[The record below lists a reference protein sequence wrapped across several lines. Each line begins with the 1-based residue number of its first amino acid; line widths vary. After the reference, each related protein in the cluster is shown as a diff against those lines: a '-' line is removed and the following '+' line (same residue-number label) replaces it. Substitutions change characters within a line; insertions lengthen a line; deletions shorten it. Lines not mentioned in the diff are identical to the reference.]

1 MSEDTTED
9 TSGKRSLRDRLVD
22 MALDR
27 FTLGRTED
35 ERAYLVEH
43 AGPNIA
49 LLPGLAKRRLA
60 AVALADLGTT
70 PGRTPLDE
78 AWTAIEGIAAT
89 VDKTA
94 LPLRVADHDGAA
106 VLDLGDTSGRA
117 VVVTAAGWELV
128 ERSPVTF
135 RRSRAALA
143 LPEPARGG
151 DLTPLWAVVN
161 VPEGH
166 RAIVRAWL
174 ACALLRNMPHPVL
187 SIRGEQG
194 AAKTTATTYLGALL
208 DPCAVPTL
216 RPPTSAEGWATTAL
230 ARWVI
235 AVDNVSK
242 IEPWWSDELCRTVT
256 GAGSLTRALYTDD
269 DAVAKPL
276 RGAVILNGIAL
287 SSALRSDLAERLLP
301 LELVRPGEY
310 RTEAQVGAHFAAHH
324 PAMLGAVLDDA
335 AAILAHR
342 DRVTAPRD
350 LRMADFALALA
361 AFDAARGT
369 DALGVYRAM
378 HDEAAA
384 EALDTDAIARAVLDY
399 LAPGDVFDGTAS
411 ELLKRLAP
419 VRDALVTAGDL
430 DASGYWPGDGT
441 RLSGALT
448 RSGPLLAAH
457 GVTYAKGR
465 NMHGRTLRLARAIA
479 QHTSAHDAMTLNDA
493 PPPNVVPKKEEEPR
507 APEKKRNIKGASVM
521 SDIER
526 HSADQTGD
534 LRALLR
540 LCDRHGIEF
549 VTACPNCR
557 RDEAVA
563 S

>member
-1 MSEDTTED
+1 MTEDTTED
-9 TSGKRSLRDRLVD
+9 TTGKRSLRDRLVD

-35 ERAYLVEH
+35 ERAYLVENG
-43 AGPNIA
+43 GPNIA
-49 LLPGLAKRRLA
+49 LLPGLAKKRLA

-117 VVVTAAGWELV
+117 VVVTADGWELV

-135 RRSRAALA
+135 RRSRAALP
-143 LPEPARGG
+143 LPEPTRGG
-151 DLTPLWAVVN
+151 DLAPLWAVVN

-242 IEPWWSDELCRTVT
+242 IDNWWSDELCRTVT

-310 RTEAQVGAHFAAHH
+310 RTEAQVGAHFDAHH
-324 PAMLGAVLDDA
+324 RAMLGAVLDDA

-342 DRVTAPRD
+342 DRVTTPRD

-369 DALGVYRAM
+369 DALDTYRAM

-399 LAPGDVFDGTAS
+399 LAPGDTFDGTAS
-411 ELLKRLAP
+411 DLLKRLGS
-419 VRDALVTAGDL
+419 VRDGLVHAGDL
-430 DASGYWPGDGT
+430 DPQGWWPKDGA

-457 GVTYAKGR
+457 GVTYRKGR
-465 NMHGRTLRLARAIA
+465 NMRGRTLHLARAGEA
-479 QHTSAHDAMTLNDA
+479 ATSAHDAMTLNDA
-493 PPPNVVPKKEEEPR
+493 SPPNVVPKKEEELR
-507 APEKKRNIKGASVM
+507 APGKKRDNKSTSVI

-526 HSADQTGD
+526 HGAAEPA
-534 LRALLR
+534 ALLR
-540 LCDRHGIEF
+540 LCERHSVEY
-549 VTACPNCR
+549 VVRCPYCR
-557 RDEAVA
+557 SDEAVA